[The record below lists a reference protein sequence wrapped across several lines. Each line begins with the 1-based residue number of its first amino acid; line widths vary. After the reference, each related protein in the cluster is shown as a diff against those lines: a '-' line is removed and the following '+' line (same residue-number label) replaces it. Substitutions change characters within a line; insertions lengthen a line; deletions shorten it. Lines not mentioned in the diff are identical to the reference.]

1 MNQQIRKSSEFSS
14 SPTLCIFSIKPSI
27 FFGRPSYFYMW
38 SGRVQHGGRLA
49 AKLCGMK
56 LNKNKNRTLC
66 LCVCVRSG
74 WQRNTDGLNYP
85 HIHTHPPTQ
94 LNLWVR
100 KEKYTCGVR
109 GEANSCSDFSLSIVS
124 VSSSLNSGMMCWSVA
139 NVKTCR
145 YPSQFLSRGLK
156 KDLTVVCVSL
166 CFYRLCELVE
176 HTLEIRIR
184 SKEINILGSVSM

>member
-66 LCVCVRSG
+66 LCVCVCEEWVAKKHRWTELS
-74 WQRNTDGLNYP
+74 T
-85 HIHTHPPTQ
+85 HTHAPTQ

-124 VSSSLNSGMMCWSVA
+124 VSSSLNSGMMCWSAA

-145 YPSQFLSRGLK
+145 YPSQFLHMAQRR
-156 KDLTVVCVSL
+156 T
-166 CFYRLCELVE
+166 
-176 HTLEIRIR
+176 
-184 SKEINILGSVSM
+184 